1 MRQCPKKMHKVIKF
15 NQRAWL
21 KQYINMKTNRLFKMM
36 NNSVFGKITEN
47 VKTFRD
53 IKLGIFIKQKGEEII
68 WCQNQI
74 ITLQSFSQTICW
86 QQK

>member
-47 VKTFRD
+47 VRTFRD

-74 ITLQSFSQTICW
+74 ITLQSFLQTICW

>member
-15 NQRAWL
+15 NQR
-21 KQYINMKTNRLFKMM
+21 
-36 NNSVFGKITEN
+36 
-47 VKTFRD
+47 TFRD